1 MLVIGD
7 APFCLIRRRDEDR
20 ILVLRGNVTRLRNL
34 DDVPLRSGK
43 PAQECFDSVS
53 LVPFCQARE
62 RGFPVRDGGEPIVTL
77 QIEEQSYVS
86 VQEVIDGWPKL
97 ALELKDFRFDID
109 APEYENIITRI
120 LRDEIGTGKGSNFVI
135 PRACTFQLPNFEPAQ
150 VQSLFRSLL
159 IHEFGAYW
167 TFLFYDG
174 EQFFV
179 GASPER
185 HISSRKGEV
194 RMNPI
199 SGTFRKSEY
208 ATAADC
214 RAGVL
219 SFLEDEKE
227 IYELFMVVDEELKIM
242 AELCEGGG
250 TVIGPMLKE
259 MSRLMHTEYVLVGHS
274 KRDPIS
280 LFRGGMYAPT
290 VTGSPL
296 QSAFR
301 VIESYE
307 PASREYYG
315 AAVMLLG
322 RDADG
327 DATMDAPITI
337 RTFAIDKNGEATAR
351 VGATLVRRS
360 KPADE
365 VAETEAKIAGLLN
378 AVRQTSL
385 ASMPPSRGHADKIL
399 PQIDPEEIHV
409 RLHRRNNFLSRFWF
423 EPQHLDFNAV
433 PALKD
438 KKIVIIDN
446 EDSFSV
452 MLKRMLQQMG
462 AVVTLVSFADYDFD
476 LPTDL
481 TIVGPGPGDPNDES
495 DPKMVKVRGIVER
508 LIASKRPFLAECLG
522 HQILCR
528 VLGLRVARKDLPFQ
542 GTQEHIDYFG
552 RAERVGFYNTFCG
565 MAERELDGVA
575 VASDPRTKE
584 IHALRGPTFLG
595 VQFHLESILTP
606 SGYALLRDAVID
618 LLPA

>member
-1 MLVIGD
+1 MLALGD
-7 APFCLIRRRDEDR
+7 APVCLIRRRDEDR

-34 DDVPLRSGK
+34 DDIPLGSGK

-62 RGFPVRDGGEPIVTL
+62 RGFPVRDGGEPIVTM

-86 VQEVIDGWPKL
+86 LAEVIEGWPKL
-97 ALELKDFRFDID
+97 PLELGDFDFDID
-109 APEYENIITRI
+109 ARDYEQLITRI
-120 LRDEIGTGKGSNFVI
+120 LKDEIGTGKGSNFVI
-135 PRACTFQLPNFEPAQ
+135 PRACSFRLPNFEPGH

-159 IHEFGAYW
+159 IHEYGAYW

-174 EQFFV
+174 EHYHV

-214 RAGVL
+214 CSGVL
-219 SFLEDEKE
+219 TFLEDEKE

-259 MSRLMHTEYVLVGHS
+259 MSRLMHTEYVLIGHS

-280 LFRGGMYAPT
+280 LFRGGMFAPT

-307 PASREYYG
+307 ASSRGYYG
-315 AAVMLLG
+315 AALMLLG

-327 DATMDAPITI
+327 EATMDAPITI
-337 RTFAIDKNGEATAR
+337 RTFTIDKQGLATAR

-365 VAETEAKIAGLLN
+365 VKETEAKIAGLLN
-378 AVRQTSL
+378 AIRQTSL
-385 ASMPPSRGHADKIL
+385 RSMPPSRRPEKIL

-409 RLHRRNNFLSRFWF
+409 RLHRRNIYLSRFWF

-433 PALKD
+433 PALKGT
-438 KKIVIIDN
+438 KIVIIDN

-452 MLKRMLQQMG
+452 MLKRMLEQMG
-462 AVVTLVSFADYDFD
+462 ARVTLTSFADYDWD

-481 TIVGPGPGDPNDES
+481 TIVGPGPGDPNDEN

-508 LIASKRPFLAECLG
+508 LLASKRPFLAECLG

-542 GTQEHIDYFG
+542 GTQEQIDFFG
-552 RAERVGFYNTFCG
+552 RQERVGFYNTFCG
-565 MAERELDGVA
+565 VAEVELEGVD
-575 VASDPRTKE
+575 VASDPATKE
-584 IHALRGPTFLG
+584 IHALRGPSFLG

-606 SGYALLRDAVID
+606 SGYGLLRDGVLG
-618 LLPA
+618 LLHK

>member
-20 ILVLRGNVTRLRNL
+20 ILVLRGDVARVRNL
-34 DDVPLRSGK
+34 DDVPLRAGK

-77 QIEEQSYVS
+77 NISEQSYVS
-86 VQEVIDGWPKL
+86 VQEVIEEWPKL
-97 ALELKDFRFDID
+97 ALELGDFDFDIS
-109 APEYENIITRI
+109 APEYERIIARI
-120 LRDEIGTGKGSNFVI
+120 IKDEIGTGKGSNFVI
-135 PRACTFQLPNFEPAQ
+135 PRACSFRVPGFKAEH

-159 IHEFGAYW
+159 LHEYGAYW

-174 EQFFV
+174 EQYHV

-208 ATAADC
+208 TTASAC

-219 SFLEDEKE
+219 TFLEDEKE

-250 TVIGPMLKE
+250 TVVGPMLKE
-259 MSRLMHTEYVLVGHS
+259 MSRLMHTEYVLIGHS
-274 KRDPIS
+274 TRDPIS
-280 LFRGGMYAPT
+280 LFRGGMFAPT
-290 VTGSPL
+290 VTGSPV

-301 VIESYE
+301 VIEAYE
-307 PASREYYG
+307 PSSREYYG
-315 AAVMLLG
+315 AALMLLG

-327 DATMDAPITI
+327 EHTLDAPITI
-337 RTFAIDKNGEATAR
+337 RTFAIDKSGQATAR

-365 VAETEAKIAGLLN
+365 VKETEAKIAGLLN

-385 ASMPPSRGHADKIL
+385 RSAPPSRRSTEKIL
-399 PQIDPEEIHV
+399 PQIDPEEIHI
-409 RLHRRNNFLSRFWF
+409 RLHRRNLYLSRFWF
-423 EPQHLDFNAV
+423 EPQHIDFNAV
-433 PALKD
+433 PALKS
-438 KKIVIIDN
+438 KHIVIIDN

-452 MLKRMLQQMG
+452 MLKRMLEQMG
-462 AVVTLVSFADYDFD
+462 ARVTLTSFADHDES
-476 LPTDL
+476 LPADL

-528 VLGLRVARKDLPFQ
+528 ALGLRVARKDLPFQ

-565 MAERELDGVA
+565 MAERELPGVS
-575 VASDPRTKE
+575 VACDAKTRE
-584 IHALRGPTFLG
+584 IHALRGPTYLG

-606 SGYALLRDAVID
+606 SGYALLRDAVLE
-618 LLPA
+618 LLGA

>member
-1 MLVIGD
+1 MFVIGD
-7 APFCLIRRRDEDR
+7 APFCMIRRRDEDR
-20 ILVLRGNVTRLRNL
+20 ILLLRGNVSRLRDL
-34 DDVPLRSGK
+34 DAIPLKSGK

-62 RGFPVRDGGEPIVTL
+62 RGFPVRDGGEPIVSLTV
-77 QIEEQSYVS
+77 EEQSYVS
-86 VQEVIDGWPKL
+86 VSEVIESWPKL
-97 ALELKDFRFDID
+97 PLELADFSFDIS
-109 APEYENIITRI
+109 APEYERIITRI
-120 LRDEIGTGKGSNFVI
+120 LEDEIGTGKGSNFVI
-135 PRACTFQLPNFEPAQ
+135 PRACTFRVPGFKAEH
-150 VQSLFRSLL
+150 VQSLYRSLL
-159 IHEFGAYW
+159 LHEYGAYW
-167 TFLFYDG
+167 TFLYYDG
-174 EQFFV
+174 EDYYV

-208 ATAADC
+208 ANAADC
-214 RAGVL
+214 CAGVL

-259 MSRLMHTEYVLVGHS
+259 MSRLMHTEYVLIGHS
-274 KRDPIS
+274 NRDPIS
-280 LFRGGMYAPT
+280 LFRGGMFAPT

-307 PASREYYG
+307 PSSRGYYG
-315 AAVMLLG
+315 AALMLLG

-337 RTFAIDKNGEATAR
+337 RTFAIDKSGAVTAR

-365 VAETEAKIAGLLN
+365 VKETEAKIAGVLN

-385 ASMPPSRGHADKIL
+385 RSSPPSRGNDKIL

-409 RLHRRNNFLSRFWF
+409 RLHRRNLYLSRFWF
-423 EPQHLDFNAV
+423 EPQHIDFNAV
-433 PALKD
+433 PALKG

-462 AVVTLVSFADYDFD
+462 AAVTLTSFADYDWD

-508 LIASKRPFLAECLG
+508 LIEAKRPFLAECLG

-542 GTQEHIDYFG
+542 GTQEHIDFFG
-552 RAERVGFYNTFCG
+552 RQERVGFYNTFCG
-565 MAERELDGVA
+565 MAERELPGVA
-575 VASDPRTKE
+575 VACDPNTKE
-584 IHALRGPTFLG
+584 IHALRGPHFLG

-606 SGYALLRDAVID
+606 SGYALLRDSVLE
-618 LLPA
+618 LLKA

>member
-1 MLVIGD
+1 
-7 APFCLIRRRDEDR
+7 
-20 ILVLRGNVTRLRNL
+20 
-34 DDVPLRSGK
+34 
-43 PAQECFDSVS
+43 
-53 LVPFCQARE
+53 
-62 RGFPVRDGGEPIVTL
+62 
-77 QIEEQSYVS
+77 
-86 VQEVIDGWPKL
+86 
-97 ALELKDFRFDID
+97 
-109 APEYENIITRI
+109 
-120 LRDEIGTGKGSNFVI
+120 
-135 PRACTFQLPNFEPAQ
+135 
-150 VQSLFRSLL
+150 L
-159 IHEFGAYW
+159 IHEYGAYW

-174 EQFFV
+174 EQYHI

-199 SGTFRKSEY
+199 SGTFRKGEY
-208 ATAADC
+208 TSTADC
-214 RAGVL
+214 CAGVL

-259 MSRLMHTEYVLVGHS
+259 MSRLMHTEYVLIGRS

-280 LFRGGMYAPT
+280 LFRGGMFAPT

-307 PASREYYG
+307 PSSRGYYG
-315 AAVMLLG
+315 AALMLLG

-337 RTFAIDKNGEATAR
+337 RTFAVDRQGHATAR

-365 VAETEAKIAGLLN
+365 VKETEAKIAGLLN

-385 ASMPPSRGHADKIL
+385 SSLPPSRRPEKIL

-409 RLHRRNNFLSRFWF
+409 RLHRRNLYLSRFWF

-433 PALKD
+433 PALAN

-452 MLKRMLQQMG
+452 MLKRMLEQMG
-462 AVVTLVSFADYDFD
+462 AQITLTSFADYDGD

-508 LIASKRPFLAECLG
+508 LLLSKRPFLAECLG

-542 GTQEHIDYFG
+542 GTQEQIDFFG
-552 RAERVGFYNTFCG
+552 RQERVGFYNTFCG
-565 MAERELDGVA
+565 MAEVELDEVA
-575 VASDPRTKE
+575 VASDPTTKE
-584 IHALRGPTFLG
+584 IHALRGPSFLG

-606 SGYALLRDAVID
+606 SGYALLRDAVLD
-618 LLPA
+618 LLAQ